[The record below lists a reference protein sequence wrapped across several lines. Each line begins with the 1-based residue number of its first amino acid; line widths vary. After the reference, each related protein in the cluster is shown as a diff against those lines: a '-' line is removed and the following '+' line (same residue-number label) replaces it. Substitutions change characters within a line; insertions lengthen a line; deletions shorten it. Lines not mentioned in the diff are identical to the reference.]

1 MVPLHTKKFLA
12 RINIMTHKNIL
23 DRQGRVVTETMSK
36 LGLPEI
42 KDIRIGKHLDI
53 ELTANSM
60 AEAKEM
66 IEKACKE
73 VLVNEIMEFYNYNIS
88 EI

>member
-1 MVPLHTKKFLA
+1 METLVTKRFLA
-12 RINIMTHKNIL
+12 KVNIMTHKNIL
-23 DRQGRVVTETMSK
+23 DRQGRVVTETMPK

-42 KDIRIGKHLDI
+42 KDIRIGKHI
-53 ELTANSM
+53 EIEFSANSSQ
-60 AEAKEM
+60 EL

-73 VLVNEIMEFYNYNIS
+73 VLVNEIMEFYNYKIS